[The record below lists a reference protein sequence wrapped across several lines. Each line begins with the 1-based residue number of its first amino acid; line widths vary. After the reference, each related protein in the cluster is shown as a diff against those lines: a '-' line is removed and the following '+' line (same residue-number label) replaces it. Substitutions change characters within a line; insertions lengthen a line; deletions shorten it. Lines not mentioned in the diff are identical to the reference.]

1 MDELIDSGDTRVEN
15 NMCNTSLENNTERR
29 PKRSVI
35 IVHQSAD
42 GTYHLEETST
52 HLQEEE
58 CEVENS
64 SPLLGLLCVVV
75 LYWCWSYVL
84 MSMYFVL
91 QLITLPYR
99 LVYQVSD
106 FLSIGISSLIFSTAS
121 YIPIILGIFT
131 LAEHI
136 SAIVQVLKDSPS
148 QQVIKDTPA

>member
-1 MDELIDSGDTRVEN
+1 MDADDLTNTGDTAKEK
-15 NMCNTSLENNTERR
+15 NMCNTSDDSTTNRR

-52 HLQEEE
+52 HLREEE
-58 CEVENS
+58 CTVENS

-75 LYWCWSYVL
+75 MYWCWSYVL
-84 MSMYFVL
+84 MIMYFVL
-91 QLITLPYR
+91 QLTTLPYR

-106 FLSIGISSLIFSTAS
+106 LLSIGISSVIFSLAS

-136 SAIVQVLKDSPS
+136 CAILQVFAPS
-148 QQVIKDTPA
+148 